1 MRCRIRVWNSSSSY
15 ISFLA
20 RPELSR
26 AQNRESSKDLN
37 LRMLGMNIAV
47 LPEAFSRCRYHRQ
60 LGQVGAAA
68 FPIRNNSC
76 VCLPD
81 MAGSS
86 NTLDTSIL
94 VESKARRPLQDGETT
109 HGLCLTVPSCDVGG
123 SLGSPGLW
131 RHVKAIVRFGLKL
144 GWLGS
149 VVGTLGANH
158 VSFVPESGW
167 PLPPSG
173 CLNSSFLYRTFIQYR

>member
-1 MRCRIRVWNSSSSY
+1 MRCRIRVWDSSSSY

-20 RPELSR
+20 KPELSR
-26 AQNRESSKDLN
+26 AHNRESSKDLN
-37 LRMLGMNIAV
+37 LRMLGVDMAV
-47 LPEAFSRCRYHRQ
+47 LPEVVSRCRYHRQ

-68 FPIRNNSC
+68 FPISKNSC

-94 VESKARRPLQDGETT
+94 VESKARRPLQAGENTQ
-109 HGLCLTVPSCDVGG
+109 GLHLTVPSCGVGG

-131 RHVKAIVRFGLKL
+131 RHVKPLSGL
-144 GWLGS
+144 G
-149 VVGTLGANH
+149 
-158 VSFVPESGW
+158 
-167 PLPPSG
+167 
-173 CLNSSFLYRTFIQYR
+173 LNPI